1 MSESV
6 LMDRRRFVRLCACA
20 AGASAAT
27 GLLTMSACASI
38 AVRPVTPVNGRVQ
51 LALAQYPELTEAGGS
66 LRIRPEGAE
75 DPIYVLAVGD
85 RTFAA
90 LSPICTHLGCT
101 VDIQGDRLV
110 CPCHGSTY
118 DRQGIVLRGPA
129 ERALR
134 RYPVNVTGDG
144 TVVIDVRTS

>member
-1 MSESV
+1 
-6 LMDRRRFVRLCACA
+6 MDRRRFVSMCACVS
-20 AGASAAT
+20 GVSAAT
-27 GLLTMSACASI
+27 GLLTACASI
-38 AVRPVTPVNGRVQ
+38 AVRPVTALNGRVQ

-66 LRIRPEGAE
+66 LRIRPDGTQ

-85 RTFAA
+85 RRFAA

-118 DRQGIVLRGPA
+118 DRQGTVLRGPA

-134 RYPVNVTGDG
+134 RYPVDVTGDG
-144 TVVIDVRTS
+144 IVVIDVRAS

>member
-1 MSESV
+1 MT
-6 LMDRRRFVRLCACA
+6 MDRRRFVSMCACA

-27 GLLTMSACASI
+27 GLLTACASI
-38 AVRPVTPVNGRVQ
+38 AVRPVTAMNGRVQ
-51 LALAQYPELTEAGGS
+51 LALAQYPELTEAGGA
-66 LRIRPEGAE
+66 LRIRPDGAQ

-85 RTFAA
+85 RRFAA

-118 DRQGIVLRGPA
+118 DRQGTVLRGPA

-134 RYPVNVTGDG
+134 RYPVDVTGDG
-144 TVVIDVRTS
+144 IVVIDVRAS